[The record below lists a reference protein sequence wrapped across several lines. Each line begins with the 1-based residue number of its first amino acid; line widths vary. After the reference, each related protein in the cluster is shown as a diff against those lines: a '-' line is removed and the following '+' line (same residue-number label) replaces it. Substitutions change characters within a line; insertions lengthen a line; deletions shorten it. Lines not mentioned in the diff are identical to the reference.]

1 MQNLNNGP
9 HITEEHSTNSQKM
22 RESVTTLKNY
32 MTKKF
37 PELENE
43 MTYFKVKLLKTL
55 NYEK

>member
-37 PELENE
+37 P
-43 MTYFKVKLLKTL
+43 
-55 NYEK
+55 